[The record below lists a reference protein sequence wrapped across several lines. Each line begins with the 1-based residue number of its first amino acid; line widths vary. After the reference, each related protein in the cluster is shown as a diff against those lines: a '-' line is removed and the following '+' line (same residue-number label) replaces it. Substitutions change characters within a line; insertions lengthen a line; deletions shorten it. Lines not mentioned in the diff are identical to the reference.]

1 MLWLAWLSGNMT
13 MWMHEVNAAWRMTE
27 LTDDPALV
35 AWVQAVGTLPM
46 FVLGLAS
53 GAWADLYERRRF
65 LALAQA
71 WIAVVAAALALLAG
85 LDGLTPSTLLAL
97 CALNGVGLALRF
109 PVFAALVPDLVP
121 REQLSSALALN
132 AVAINLTRV
141 IGPVVAGALLSLS
154 GTAVVFAVNA
164 LLSVLACALILHTP
178 VASHLSAERDRIRTP
193 LLAAIAQGLSH
204 IRQSPRLRAILLR
217 AFVFFG
223 HAVALIALLPLL
235 AKRLGPGAHHYAV
248 LLSAMGVGA
257 VMAAIVMQRLS
268 SRHGNQRIVD
278 VCVWLHALSIAGA
291 VWAPNLPIMALA
303 SALAGGVW
311 MVVANTMTMS
321 AQLALPPTLRARG
334 MAIYQM
340 SIMGGCA
347 FGAAQWGL
355 IAQRGSVSTSL
366 LISAGMALLLLLW
379 TRRHD
384 IEAPA

>member
-35 AWVQAVGTLPM
+35 AWVQAAGTLPM

-53 GAWADLYERRRF
+53 GAWADLFERRRF

-71 WIAVVAAALALLAG
+71 WIAVVAAALAILAG
-85 LDGLTPSTLLAL
+85 LDGLTPLTLLAL

-121 REQLSSALALN
+121 REQLASALALN

-141 IGPVVAGALLSLS
+141 LGPVVAGALLALS
-154 GTAVVFAVNA
+154 GTAAVFAVNA
-164 LLSVLACALILHTP
+164 VLSVLACAMILRTP
-178 VASHLSAERDRIRTP
+178 VASHLSPVKGAPRTP
-193 LLAAIAQGLSH
+193 LLAAIAQGLRH
-204 IRQSPRLRAILLR
+204 IRQSARLRAILLR

-223 HAVALIALLPLL
+223 HAVSLIALLPLL
-235 AKRLGPGAHHYAV
+235 GKRLGPGAHHYTA

-257 VMAAIVMQRLS
+257 VLAAIALQRLP
-268 SRHGNQRIVD
+268 SRHSNQRIVD
-278 VCVWLHALSIAGA
+278 AGVWLQALATAGA
-291 VWAPNLPIMALA
+291 VWAPNLPTMALA
-303 SALAGGVW
+303 AALAGGVW

-321 AQLALPPTLRARG
+321 AQLALPTALRARG

-355 IAQRGSVSTSL
+355 IAQRSSISASL
-366 LISAGMALLLLLW
+366 LASAGMALLLLLW
-379 TRRHD
+379 TRHHD
-384 IEAPA
+384 IDAPA